1 MPLPK
6 LFLAFCKGIFIY
18 VLLFQQ
24 IIIREVID
32 FHGLAHF
39 GEGGGG
45 GLFGHGAAFLQ
56 NFHDLGQALLPLLAA
71 VAGSSSACMTLFR
84 NFFTFTSPR
93 PPR

>member
-1 MPLPK
+1 MKNAPAEAI
-6 LFLAFCKGIFIY
+6 LAFCKGIFVY
-18 VLLFQQ
+18 ALLFQQ

-32 FHGLAHF
+32 FHGLAHL

-45 GLFGHGAAFLQ
+45 GLFSHGATFLQ
-56 NFHDLGQALLPLLAA
+56 NFCSHSLRRLRM
-71 VAGSSSACMTLFR
+71 GSSSACMTLFR